1 MLSTL
6 LLEINIGF
14 IIRGKFS
21 PGNIIMHADV
31 CSCNSENHEL
41 LGGPLVWAPDSFT
54 FSWECPHVNV
64 PEGEYFV
71 LIRYVTDFVSPSDL

>member
-21 PGNIIMHADV
+21 SKNIIMHANI
-31 CSCNSENHEL
+31 CSCHSENNEL
-41 LGGPLVWAPDSFT
+41 LGATCIGPDFLT

-64 PEGEYFV
+64 PKGEYFI
-71 LIRYVTDFVSPSDL
+71 LIRYVTDFVSPSYL